1 MKNTVA
7 IAWRETKAYF
17 LTPTAYVVGSMFLVL
32 TGIFFVFEVT
42 STFPE
47 ATVRGLVEW
56 ASFFMVFLSPL
67 LTMRLLAEEQKLGTL
82 ELLLTAPVRDWE
94 VVVGKYLAA
103 LLTMVVTVTMTL
115 YYVLLLYSFGD
126 PDTGPV
132 LSAYLGLVLYGAA
145 ALSVGLLA
153 SSLSS
158 NQIVSA
164 VVGTAVLLTLS
175 FLDAVA
181 QLVSGIAREVLN
193 GLSMDA
199 HLVDF
204 NRGVVDT
211 SNIVYYL
218 SIAAVFLF
226 VTVRL
231 VETRRW
237 S

>member
-32 TGIFFVFEVT
+32 TGIFFVFEIT

-103 LLTMVVTVTMTL
+103 LLTMVVTVIMTL

-132 LSAYLGLVLYGAA
+132 LSSYLGLVLYGAA

-164 VVGTAVLLTLS
+164 VVGTAALLTLS

>member
-1 MKNTVA
+1 MKNTLA
-7 IAWRETKAYF
+7 IGWRETKAYF
-17 LTPTAYVVGSMFLVL
+17 MTPTAYVVGAMFLVL

-56 ASFFMVFLSPL
+56 ASFFMIFLSPM

-94 VVVGKYLAA
+94 VVLGKYLAA
-103 LLTMVVTVTMTL
+103 LLTMVVMVLLTL
-115 YYVLLLYSFGD
+115 YYVVLLYWFGD

-145 ALSVGLLA
+145 ALAVGLLA
-153 SSLSS
+153 SSLSG

-164 VVGTAVLLTLS
+164 VIGTAVLLTLS
-175 FLDAVA
+175 FLESVA
-181 QLVSGIAREVLN
+181 DLVSGVGEDVLN
-193 GLSMDA
+193 GLSMDS

-204 NRGVVDT
+204 NRGVVDS
-211 SNIVYYL
+211 SNVVYYV

-231 VETRRW
+231 IETRRW
-237 S
+237 R

>member
-1 MKNTVA
+1 MKNTAA

-32 TGIFFVFEVT
+32 TGIFFVFEIT

-103 LLTMVVTVTMTL
+103 LLTLIVTVLMTL
-115 YYVLLLYSFGD
+115 YYVLLLYWFGD

-145 ALSVGLLA
+145 ALSVGLLS

>member
-103 LLTMVVTVTMTL
+103 LLTMVVTVIMTF

-164 VVGTAVLLTLS
+164 VVGTAALLTLS